1 MHTMKLTRKLTF
13 IVALA
18 AATVKG
24 DITCGTAG
32 DATLSS
38 CQGLLAS
45 SFTGLNYGRT
55 CSFGLGNTAFN
66 PICAPDNC
74 PPLAP
79 LFSCIYVTVNDL
91 SDQVV
96 HDLAS
101 DIVNACAAP
110 AVDRVN
116 GRNSLDTT
124 GSVAVCVSDG
134 AGCGDCLYVP
144 WTPYI
149 VQSTTRTNTICF
161 SED

>member
-1 MHTMKLTRKLTF
+1 M
-13 IVALA
+13 
-18 AATVKG
+18 
-24 DITCGTAG
+24 
-32 DATLSS
+32 
-38 CQGLLAS
+38 
-45 SFTGLNYGRT
+45 
-55 CSFGLGNTAFN
+55 
-66 PICAPDNC
+66 
-74 PPLAP
+74 
-79 LFSCIYVTVNDL
+79 TVNDL

-144 WTPYI
+144 WMPYI
-149 VQSTTRTNTICF
+149 VQSTTRTNTVCF

>member
-1 MHTMKLTRKLTF
+1 MKLTRKLTF

-18 AATVKG
+18 AAAVKG

-45 SFTGLNYGRT
+45 SFTNLNYGRT

-74 PPLAP
+74 
-79 LFSCIYVTVNDL
+79 CIHVTVNDL

-134 AGCGDCLYVP
+134 AGCGDC
-144 WTPYI
+144 
-149 VQSTTRTNTICF
+149 F
-161 SED
+161 ED